1 MWSICKKELQQFF
14 SSLTG
19 YVTIVVF
26 LLLNGLFLF
35 VFPDTNLFDYG
46 YASLETFFQTA
57 PWIFLF
63 LVPAITMRSFA
74 DEFRNGTFETLR
86 TSPISLLQL
95 VLGKYIASI
104 IIVVAALIPTLIYVF
119 TISQLSTGGID
130 TGGIIGSYIGLLLLS
145 SLFVAIGI
153 FCSSATNNAVVAF
166 LVSAFACFVLYFAF
180 SAISKIAGLQS
191 GADYYLEFLG
201 VESHYKSTS
210 RGVLDIADILYFFTS
225 SGFFLLLTARN
236 LLKR

>member
-26 LLLNGLFLF
+26 LLINGLFLF

-86 TSPISLLQL
+86 TSPISLAQL

-130 TGGIIGSYIGLLLLS
+130 TGGIIGSYIGLLLLA

-180 SAISKIAGLQS
+180 SAISKITGLQS
-191 GADYYLEFLG
+191 GADYYIEFLG

-210 RGVLDIADILYFFTS
+210 RGVLDIADIIYFFTS

>member
-86 TSPISLLQL
+86 TSPISLSQL

-104 IIVVAALIPTLIYVF
+104 IIVIAALIPTLIYVF

>member
-19 YVTIVVF
+19 YVTIIVF

-86 TSPISLLQL
+86 TSPISLAQL

-104 IIVVAALIPTLIYVF
+104 IIVVASLIPTLIYVF

-130 TGGIIGSYIGLLLLS
+130 TGGIIGSYIGLLLLA

-180 SAISKIAGLQS
+180 SAISKITGLQS
-191 GADYYLEFLG
+191 GADYYIEFLG

-210 RGVLDIADILYFFTS
+210 RGVLDIADIIYFFTS

>member
-1 MWSICKKELQQFF
+1 MWAICKKELRQFF

-19 YVTIVVF
+19 YVTIIVF

-46 YASLETFFQTA
+46 YATLDTFFQTA

-74 DEFRNGTFETLR
+74 DEYRNGTFETLR
-86 TSPISLLQL
+86 TSPISLTQL
-95 VLGKYIASI
+95 VMGKYIASL
-104 IIVVAALIPTLIYVF
+104 IIVIAALIPTIIYTF

-130 TGGIIGSYIGLLLLS
+130 SGGIIGSYIGLIFLA
-145 SLFVAIGI
+145 SLFSAIGVL
-153 FCSSATNNAVVAF
+153 CSSATNNAVVAF
-166 LVSAFACFVLYFAF
+166 LVSAFACFIWYFAF
-180 SAISKIAGLQS
+180 TAISKIAGLQA
-191 GADYYLEFLG
+191 GADYYIEYIG
-201 VESHYKSTS
+201 VESHYKNIS
-210 RGVLDIADILYFFTS
+210 RGVINIADVTYFFTAAS
-225 SGFFLLLTARN
+225 FFLLLTARN

>member
-1 MWSICKKELQQFF
+1 MWSICKKELHQFF

-86 TSPISLLQL
+86 TSPIALSQL

>member
-1 MWSICKKELQQFF
+1 MWAICNKELRQFF

-19 YVTIVVF
+19 YVTIIVF

-46 YASLETFFQTA
+46 YATLDTFFQTA

-74 DEFRNGTFETLR
+74 DEYRNGTFETLR
-86 TSPISLLQL
+86 TSPISLGQL
-95 VLGKYIASI
+95 VIGKFVASI
-104 IIVVAALIPTLIYVF
+104 IIVLAALFPTIIYTF

-130 TGGIIGSYIGLLLLS
+130 SGGIIGSYIGLMLLA
-145 SLFVAIGI
+145 SLFSAIGV
-153 FCSSATNNAVVAF
+153 FCSSSTNNAVVAF

-180 SAISKIAGLQS
+180 TAISKIAGLQA
-191 GADYYLEFLG
+191 GADYYLEYIG
-201 VESHYKSTS
+201 VESHYKNIS
-210 RGVLDIADILYFFTS
+210 RGVINIADIAYFFS
-225 SGFFLLLTARN
+225 AASFFLLLTARN

>member
-86 TSPISLLQL
+86 TSPISLSQL
-95 VLGKYIASI
+95 VVGKFIASI

-119 TISQLSTGGID
+119 TISNLSTGGID
-130 TGGIIGSYIGLLLLS
+130 TGGIIGSYIGLLLLA

-153 FCSSATNNAVVAF
+153 FCSSTTNNAVVAF

-180 SAISKIAGLQS
+180 TAISKIAGLQS
-191 GADYYLEFLG
+191 GADYYLEFIG
-201 VESHYKSTS
+201 VEAHYKSTS
-210 RGVLDIADILYFFTS
+210 RGVLDISDIVYFFTS